1 MALSDQQV
9 KYINQ
14 SKNKKDKKDKKDKKS
29 GAAMLAKPGAE
40 SKSTFTKVS
49 PSKLAAS
56 RTTSTTSKGKT
67 TAKTTGAQTVT
78 KKQSKVYS
86 KSAKDTTRDKATQK
100 VKRQRE
106 TATYLGL
113 DSSDLNPLHALQRD
127 ALTGTTTR
135 DKITYAQMSGAVKK
149 DREKTEAE
157 KRSDA
162 EHNRLQK
169 IREHNNR
176 THTLS
181 RADNQLSDRDQ
192 YLIRDA
198 KTSYDTAKYLGD
210 RAGMESAHNRAES
223 VRRRNG
229 YSGGSTGGETI
240 EPQLTDKEKAMLN
253 PRGETALKSAQL
265 RLEEAKKAAD
275 EAKVASTEAAIRRIL
290 DDNKYRD
297 RAYKKGDTAGH
308 GTTLTAGATET
319 PEEFKKNLDAG
330 ATAVTAGVLGAIPS
344 LVETSA
350 KATDNLIRENNREDL
365 QKWSN
370 NLQHYKFLLGWLQ
383 AGNEVKGETES
394 SLKQK
399 IRIAQNAQ
407 ELLTSGTSVDPTLP
421 GQSMLRKGARATE
434 EFMEGK
440 TGVSKLLASAGLSMA
455 QMAPA
460 LAAGALIPGAGPA
473 VATGLMGAQAA
484 GQKSFELNERDIDP
498 AESQIRG
505 IISGGIESLT
515 EKIPVESLL
524 KIVKAGGGSP
534 LIRNVARQAGLEAT
548 EESASYTL
556 NYLADKAAQDPEA
569 KFSLKDLAESAAVGA
584 ISGGALAGGATAL
597 NRLSGSSASAQQQ
610 KPSRATQLLSRAADS
625 AKSKAADT
633 ANQAKE
639 SVINTLLRNTNRN
652 ATAPEN
658 NQTAEQTQDAP
669 VAAQNRTAETF
680 APEQGQVPS
689 AEEVQ
694 AQTYV
699 RPMEQPAEGVAPTV
713 GQAEGQP
720 PQTTEELEEEL
731 PDNVIQFPGSL
742 PEGMGAMSSGGAGE
756 FANWQSQS
764 GSFHPINETA
774 AAVTAEN
781 RGRAPTE
788 IPTRNLEGKLTSKV
802 ISTFANA
809 NILPNEMVTAVENN
823 LASGA
828 YSRLAYK
835 DAAALD
841 GAEWM
846 IDDMGFQAAKEYWL
860 TESASGRVNKSNA
873 VLGIALIN
881 RAANSPSLHMDAMDL
896 IARYADFAKDAGQ
909 ALQAMNM
916 INKLSPQGQLYTLVK
931 TVEFMEERANKNR
944 ETNPVDIEI
953 NPELASSFMEAETQE
968 ERDSIKQDIIKNVA
982 AQLPSNWRDRFD
994 AWRYLAMLG
1003 NPRTHIRNFF
1013 GNAGFAPFR
1022 SVKNTLGAAME
1033 KASGTENRTKSV
1045 LNPLSKEDRA
1055 RLSVA
1060 TGEFGEVEEL
1070 IKSGGKYI
1078 DDYSKINMER
1088 DVWKSEN
1095 KLLNALG
1102 KPISKLSDF
1111 NLEALDKED
1120 MIFAKPAYASALA
1133 GYLKAN
1139 GVTAEEYAK
1148 MKEMRR
1154 DVPARAEGEQKEIIP
1169 AGTRVNAKDR
1179 DNYGTIVAYNGD
1191 GTYSVHFVSPD
1202 KKEATVNLPANLL
1215 VAKGGRRN
1223 IPTAKQLL
1231 KAGDVSGFVEQAQ
1244 EYAIKEAQKATYRDT
1259 NDFSAAI
1266 SSISKMRNSDN
1277 KIVRR
1282 VLSPLAEG
1290 IMPFKKTPANIL
1302 VRTLEYSPFGLAKGV
1317 GDAVVSNR
1325 ADSWLNA
1332 EDPGKGLRKK
1342 IYDMKQGVASEAKT
1356 PAEAIDEIAAG
1367 LSGTSIVGLG
1377 MLLGYMGIAVGG
1389 ATDDDKQDDFN
1400 SLQGHQNYALEIG
1413 DRSYTIDWL
1422 APEALPFFVGVEL
1435 QKAMESLRGGTL
1447 KMDDITSA
1455 LSHIAEPMLEM
1466 SMLQGLNDLFDTMGS
1481 ENALSAAAW
1490 TAATSY
1496 LTQFLPTLGGQIER
1510 TMEDTRQTTF
1520 VDKESGVP
1528 VGLQRLLGSIGNKIP
1543 GWEYNQTDYLDAWG
1557 RKQST
1562 GTVLNRALNN
1572 FLNPSYTSD
1581 INTTSVETEL
1591 QRLYD
1596 AGYEGMFPSAVQR
1609 SAELGDKRI
1618 TADQWTAWQTE
1629 KGQSAYKALKNFI
1642 GTEEYNNLTDDQ
1654 KAKYVEK
1661 VYDYAAASGKVAAGG
1676 DPEDEHKWI
1685 QAADKAGGVG
1695 LPKEKFVSLYA
1706 YKSSLDDELGDD
1718 EIGASIKQGVWEQY
1732 INGRSDL
1739 SNEQKKYVKDNIMFW
1754 TSKPASASSYEK
1766 ALNAGY
1772 SDLGEIQS
1780 LLNSR
1785 REYDLDGNN
1794 SYTGPEI
1801 YEWITSTTDDVAEQQ
1816 KMYNGFKNKGTTK
1829 SFSEFMSEN
1838 AKKSKAIKAAKTSL
1852 DGVVGA
1858 DKQTAFSDAVSGLT
1872 TQKDV
1877 KAALKSVDA
1886 TENERIAYY
1895 NYMKAKRDWKKS
1907 WYQIKG

>member
-1 MALSDQQV
+1 MALSDQQA

-14 SKNKKDKKDKKDKKS
+14 NSKKDKKDKKDKKGKKN
-29 GAAMLAKPGAE
+29 GAAVLAKPGAE
-40 SKSTFTKVS
+40 SKSTFTKVT
-49 PSKLAAS
+49 PSKLATS
-56 RTTSTTSKGKT
+56 RTSTATSKGKIT
-67 TAKTTGAQTVT
+67 TKTTGAQTVT
-78 KKQSKVYS
+78 KKQPKVYS
-86 KSAKDTTRDKATQK
+86 KSAKDSARDKATRQ

-106 TATYLGL
+106 TAAYLGL
-113 DSSDLNPLHALQRD
+113 DASNLNPLHALQRD
-127 ALTGTTTR
+127 ALTGTTTQ
-135 DKITYAQMSGAVKK
+135 DKRTYAQMSGAVK
-149 DREKTEAE
+149 DREKTEEE
-157 KRSDA
+157 KKRDA
-162 EHNRLQK
+162 EASKRQK

-181 RADNQLSDRDQ
+181 KADRQLSDRDQ

-210 RAGMESAHNRAES
+210 EEGMERAHERAET
-223 VRRRNG
+223 VRRRKG
-229 YSGGSTGGETI
+229 YSGGPSGDETT
-240 EPQLTDKEKAMLN
+240 EPQLTDREKLMLN
-253 PRGETALKSAQL
+253 SRGETALKSARLQ
-265 RLEEAKKAAD
+265 LEEAKKLAD
-275 EAKVASTEAAIRRIL
+275 KEKVASAEDAIRRIW
-290 DDNKYRD
+290 DNNEYWDRD
-297 RAYKKGDTAGH
+297 YTKSDTTGH
-308 GTTLTAGATET
+308 GATLAAGAGGIS
-319 PEEFKKNLDAG
+319 EEFKKNVDAG
-330 ATAVTAGVLGAIPS
+330 ATAITAGVLGAIPS

-365 QKWSN
+365 QNWSN
-370 NLQHYKFLLGWLQ
+370 NLQHYKFLLNWLR

-394 SLKQK
+394 SLEQK
-399 IRIAQNAQ
+399 IRIAQNAK
-407 ELLTSGTSVDPTLP
+407 ELLESGRSVDPTLP
-421 GQSMLRKGARATE
+421 GQSMLRKGAQATE
-434 EFMEGK
+434 EFMKGK

-484 GQKSFELNERDIDP
+484 GQKSFELNEMADIDGLNYGP

-505 IISGGIESLT
+505 IVSGAIEALT

-524 KIVKAGGGSP
+524 KVVKAGGGSS
-534 LIRNVARQAGLEAT
+534 LIRNVAKQAGIEAT

-556 NYLADKAAQDPEA
+556 NFLADKAAQDPEA

-597 NRLSGSSASAQQQ
+597 NRLSNSSVPVQQQ
-610 KPSRATQLLSRAADS
+610 EPSRAMQLLSRAADS
-625 AKSKAADT
+625 AKSKASDT

-652 ATAPEN
+652 TTTREN
-658 NQTAEQTQDAP
+658 NQTAEQPQDIPA
-669 VAAQNRTAETF
+669 AAQNRPAETF
-680 APEQGQVPS
+680 IQERSQAPG

-694 AQTYV
+694 TQAYS
-699 RPMEQPAEGVAPTV
+699 RPVGRVEEQPA
-713 GQAEGQP
+713 
-720 PQTTEELEEEL
+720 QTTEESWTEV
-731 PDNVIQFPGSL
+731 PDNVIRFPTGDL

-756 FANWQSQS
+756 FANWQGRSE
-764 GSFHPINETA
+764 SFHPINESA
-774 AAVTAEN
+774 AATTAEQ
-781 RGRAPTE
+781 RGRAATE
-788 IPTRNLEGKLTSKV
+788 IPTRNLEGRLTSKV

-809 NILPNEMVTAVENN
+809 NILPNEMVTAIESN
-823 LASGA
+823 LANGA

-835 DAAALD
+835 DAAALE
-841 GAEWM
+841 GAEST
-846 IDDMGFQAAKEYWL
+846 INEMGFQAAKEHWL
-860 TESASGRVNKSNA
+860 AEASSGRVNKSNA

-881 RAANSPSLHMDAMDL
+881 RAANSPALHMDAMDL
-896 IARYADFAKDAGQ
+896 LARYADFAKDASQ
-909 ALQAMNM
+909 ALQSMNM

-944 ETNPVDIEI
+944 ATNPADIEI
-953 NPELASSFMEAETQE
+953 NPELASLFMEAETQK
-968 ERDSIKQDIIKNVA
+968 ERDSIKQDIIRDVA
-982 AQLPSNWRDRFD
+982 AQLPSSWRDRFD

-1003 NPRTHIRNFF
+1003 NPRTHIRNFL

-1022 SVKNTLGAAME
+1022 GMKNVLGAAAE
-1033 KASGTENRTKSV
+1033 KAGGTESRTKSV

-1055 RLSVA
+1055 RLSIA
-1060 TGEFGEVEEL
+1060 MGEFGEVEEL

-1095 KLLNALG
+1095 KLLNTLG

-1111 NLEALDKED
+1111 NSAALDKED

-1148 MKEMRR
+1148 MKEVQR
-1154 DVPARAEGEQKEIIP
+1154 DIP
-1169 AGTRVNAKDR
+1169 VKVEVEREKILPVGTRVNAKDR
-1179 DNYGTIVAYNGD
+1179 GNYGTITAYNGD
-1191 GTYSVHFVSPD
+1191 GTYSVHFVSPN
-1202 KKEATVNLPANLL
+1202 KTEATVNLPANLL
-1215 VAKGGRRN
+1215 VEKGDRRN
-1223 IPTAKQLL
+1223 ALTAKQQL
-1231 KAGDVSGFVEQAQ
+1231 KNGDIPGFVEQAQ
-1244 EYAIKEAQKATYRDT
+1244 EYAIKEAQKSTYRDT

-1266 SSISKMRNSDN
+1266 SSISQMRNSDN
-1277 KIVRR
+1277 KIVRQ

-1302 VRTLEYSPFGLAKGV
+1302 VRTLEYSPFGLAKGI

-1332 EDPGKGLRKK
+1332 KDPGKGLRKK

-1367 LSGTSIVGLG
+1367 LSGTGIVGLG

-1389 ATDDDKQDDFN
+1389 ATDDDKQDGFN

-1435 QKAMESLRGGTL
+1435 QKAMESLRGGSL

-1528 VGLQRLLGSIGNKIP
+1528 VGLQRLLGNVGNKIP

-1572 FLNPSYTSD
+1572 FLNPSYVSD
-1581 INTTSVETEL
+1581 INTTNVEAEL

-1609 SAELGDKRI
+1609 SSELDDKRI

-1642 GTEEYNNLTDDQ
+1642 GTEEYNSLTDDQ

-1676 DPEDEHKWI
+1676 DPEDEYKWI
-1685 QAADKAGGVG
+1685 QAADKAGDVG
-1695 LPKEKFVSLYA
+1695 MPKEKFVSLYA

-1718 EIGASIKQGVWEQY
+1718 EVGASIKQGVWEQY
-1732 INGRSDL
+1732 VNGRSDL
-1739 SNEQKKYVKDNIMFW
+1739 NDAQKKYVKENIMFW
-1754 TSKPASASSYEK
+1754 TSQPASASSYEK

-1772 SDLGEIQS
+1772 SDPGEIQR

-1785 REYDLDGNN
+1785 REFDLDGNN
-1794 SYTGPEI
+1794 SYSGPEI
-1801 YEWITSTTDDVAEQQ
+1801 YDWITSTTDDVAEQQ

-1838 AKKSKAIKAAKTSL
+1838 AKKSKAIKAAKNSL
-1852 DGVVGA
+1852 DGAVGA
-1858 DKQTAFSDAVSGLT
+1858 EKQTAFESAVSGLT
-1872 TQKDV
+1872 AQKDV
-1877 KAALKSVDA
+1877 KAALKGVDA
-1886 TENERIAYY
+1886 TEDERIAYF
-1895 NYMKAKRDWKKS
+1895 NYVKAKRGWKKS